1 MTDTSKSTLMAHQ
14 VLDSIRNV
22 TGPGKI
28 PLHEPVFIGNE
39 WEYLKE
45 CLDSTFVS
53 SIGSFVD
60 RLAVD
65 LQDYTGASYAIPMVN
80 GTAALHMALISIGVS
95 AGDEVLMP
103 ALTFVATAN
112 AATYCGAVPHFI
124 DAEDRSLGVDATKL
138 EEYLEAISEQR
149 QGKCINKQTGRVIRA
164 LIVMHT
170 FGHPSDLEKCI
181 RLAENYN
188 ITLVEDAAE
197 SLGSLYRGRHTG
209 TFGKVSAL
217 SFNGNKTI
225 TTGGGGAILT
235 NDREVASKALHLS
248 TTAKVGHEWEYKH
261 DAVGYNYRMPN
272 LNAALGCAQMEKLDE
287 LVEGQRAL
295 YRLYER
301 EFSSNDKIKLFT
313 EPEGCKSN
321 YWLQSLI
328 LTEKND
334 SLREE
339 ILKVTNGDGVMC
351 RPVWKLMHQLPPF
364 RDCPRMTLD
373 CAQSLAV
380 RIINIP
386 SSPVLA
392 KTA

>member
-1 MTDTSKSTLMAHQ
+1 MIETATSTSMASQ
-14 VLDSIRNV
+14 VLVAIRNV

-28 PLHEPVFIGNE
+28 SLHEPAFTGNE

-53 SIGSFVD
+53 SVGSFVD
-60 RLAVD
+60 RLAID
-65 LQDYTGASYAIPMVN
+65 LQDYTGVAYAVPMVN
-80 GTAALHMALISIGVS
+80 GTAALHLALTTVGVL

-124 DAEDRSLGVDATKL
+124 DAEDRSLGVDAAKL
-138 EEYLEAISEQR
+138 EDYLEAITEQR
-149 QGKCINKQTGRVIRA
+149 QGNCINKQTGRVIRA
-164 LIVMHT
+164 LVVMHT
-170 FGHPSDLEKCI
+170 FGHPSDLENCI
-181 RLAENYN
+181 RLAEDYN

-197 SLGSLYRGRHTG
+197 SLGSIYKGRHTG

-235 NDREVASKALHLS
+235 NDPSIASKARHLS
-248 TTAKVGHEWEYKH
+248 TTAKVAHDWEYKH
-261 DAVGYNYRMPN
+261 DAVGFNYRMPN
-272 LNAALGCAQMEKLDE
+272 INAALGCAQLEKLDE
-287 LVEGQRAL
+287 LVEGQRTL
-295 YRLYER
+295 YRLYAQ
-301 EFSSNDKIKLFT
+301 EFKGIDKIELFK

-328 LTEKND
+328 LLEED
-334 SLREE
+334 DLLREK
-339 ILKVTNGDGVMC
+339 ILEVTNGDGIMC

-373 CAQSLAV
+373 CAQSLAA

-386 SSPVLA
+386 SSPILA